1 MEKNTFKKPKK
12 SLFYIHFRKSFESY
26 MGICSRM
33 TRETYNLT

>member
-26 MGICSRM
+26 GHLF
-33 TRETYNLT
+33 EDDQGDV